1 MICKITF
8 CLLLVCSWV
17 KQYKSTPGRLH
28 ANSSFPVYACLLS
41 VEVAGASTGRA
52 FEHGRRASVIY
63 GSPEASMTNTT
74 LREGNQVMIST
85 REHCM
90 IRAWIC
96 RTFKFQLCASAA
108 VWLGTSA
115 LAQVWLGLA
124 GDKMPT
130 ENLTPLAAHV
140 IWSFT
145 LPVCK
150 TCWDLHLEGAVYGEF
165 QSLIASLKNN

>member
-1 MICKITF
+1 MQTF
-8 CLLLVCSWV
+8 SSLLWLLTQPWGGWC
-17 KQYKSTPGRLH
+17 
-28 ANSSFPVYACLLS
+28 FPSLMGEGHRTSVVY
-41 VEVAGASTGRA
+41 G
-52 FEHGRRASVIY
+52 
-63 GSPEASMTNTT
+63 GSQASMANTT
-74 LREGNQVMIST
+74 LRERNQVMAST
-85 REHCM
+85 REQCL

-96 RTFKFQLCASAA
+96 RTFKFQLCAPAA

-130 ENLTPLAAHV
+130 ESLTPLAAHV
-140 IWSFT
+140 VWSFI
-145 LPVCK
+145 LPQSYSYCQVCK